1 MRESADRRARALCTH
16 HLGEERP
23 AVSVGELSSPVS
35 RAPIGRLI
43 LHGIICPWHS
53 SGAMSSVNA
62 VTHPATPP
70 GDYWAPELWALAAS
84 SESPS
89 TCSDLPVVGLEPHK
103 VRIVACNVAMLP
115 RPSSVLLSAIPL
127 GHASAYFEPSLVS
140 PTAVAA
146 SSTDALG

>member
-53 SGAMSSVNA
+53 SRGNVVRQRGDPSSHSTGRLLGA
-62 VTHPATPP
+62 
-70 GDYWAPELWALAAS
+70 G
-84 SESPS
+84 
-89 TCSDLPVVGLEPHK
+89 VVG
-103 VRIVACNVAMLP
+103 AG
-115 RPSSVLLSAIPL
+115 SQ
-127 GHASAYFEPSLVS
+127 F
-140 PTAVAA
+140 
-146 SSTDALG
+146 